1 MCLGCSHPLA
11 AANATSSGH
20 PLRLWLCGAQA
31 SATLQVLWATR
42 GRSPLGSGGV
52 FSFSL
57 LPQNDKHEGCGP
69 PPPPH
74 LAHSG
79 HAHAGVALSQPP
91 GAFVPCRVQQC
102 LACTPF
108 LGPRIR
114 NGRGAHQRTSVL
126 PSRLVGWELEIT
138 QKKLVM
144 AHASPEVCN
153 SSSPIV
159 SRIRIRVGFLS
170 TTTITS
176 RPRKLCKGR
185 TKNPPGPAGRGH
197 SPGTRVRGGE

>member
-1 MCLGCSHPLA
+1 MFPSFSCCECHIFWTSTEALALWGSSICHFAGRLGHQ
-11 AANATSSGH
+11 
-20 PLRLWLCGAQA
+20 GA
-31 SATLQVLWATR
+31 L
-42 GRSPLGSGGV
+42 PPGSGGV

-138 QKKLVM
+138 QKK
-144 AHASPEVCN
+144 ARYGTRF
-153 SSSPIV
+153 
-159 SRIRIRVGFLS
+159 SRGLQLFLS
-170 TTTITS
+170 H
-176 RPRKLCKGR
+176 CF
-185 TKNPPGPAGRGH
+185 
-197 SPGTRVRGGE
+197 